1 MRDAVLP
8 PSISVVICTR
18 DRPASLRATLESIAA
33 QDYPSFDVLVID
45 QSRGEETRRLV
56 EDARWGA
63 RKIRYIHLDTP
74 GLSRAYNA
82 GVRQTEAG
90 LIAFTDDD
98 VVAPPHWL
106 SSIALA
112 FTRHPE
118 VGLLY
123 GQVLIPA
130 DQIEREGQDGVT
142 PGIPIPERE
151 VLDRRRGFRIFGMGA
166 NFAARRELF
175 DQVGGF
181 DEVLGGGGPLQSS
194 QDFDFMYRVFRSGR
208 STLLEPDVVVYH
220 LGFRST
226 PEWDATVRSYG
237 IGVGGFCLKHIRM
250 GDAYALWILCGF
262 LGRTSAQLIKRVL
275 TLKPAG
281 EQWTFL
287 SNILSGMGRSVQFP
301 IDRRRRIYSSA
312 ALVTATQTETV

>member
-1 MRDAVLP
+1 MREAVLL

-18 DRPASLRATLESIAA
+18 DRPTSLRATLESIAA
-33 QDYPSFDVLVID
+33 QDYPSFDVTVID
-45 QSRGEETRRLV
+45 QSRGEKTRRLV
-56 EDARWGA
+56 EDARPG
-63 RKIRYIHLDTP
+63 RPRIGYMHLDTP

-82 GVRQTEAG
+82 GVRRTESG

-118 VGLLY
+118 VSLMY
-123 GQVLIPA
+123 GQVLIPP
-130 DQIEREGQDGVT
+130 DQVEREGQDGVT

-226 PEWDATVRSYG
+226 AEWTATVRSYG
-237 IGVGGFCLKHIRM
+237 IGVGGFCLKHVRM
-250 GDAYALWILCGF
+250 GDLYAARIMCGF
-262 LGRTSAQLIKRVL
+262 LGRTGAQLIKRL
-275 TLKPAG
+275 LMLKPAG

-287 SNILSGMGRSVQFP
+287 TNMLAGMGRSIRFP
-301 IDRRRRIYSSA
+301 IDRRRRIYHSV
-312 ALVTATQTETV
+312 ALVTAAPPETV